1 MGRFGRDVAR
11 DVLSA
16 VDAAALR
23 AVLLELRPSLAAQ
36 VAELSRELRGIV
48 ESSDLV
54 ATDDEH
60 DPEGATLAFERAQ
73 SSALLSQVRDHVADV
88 DHALDRLTAGTYGSC
103 EQCGDGISVE
113 RLTARPAARTC
124 IGCAR

>member
-1 MGRFGRDVAR
+1 MDRFGWGVAGG
-11 DVLSA
+11 VLSST
-16 VDAAALR
+16 DAAALR
-23 AVLLELRPSLAAQ
+23 AVLVESRPSLIAQ
-36 VAELSRELRGIV
+36 IAELSRELTGIV

-73 SSALLSQVRDHVADV
+73 SMALLGQARDHLADV
-88 DHALDRLTAGTYGSC
+88 DHALDRLAAGSYGSC
-103 EQCGDGISVE
+103 EQCGGAISVE

-124 IGCAR
+124 IRCAH